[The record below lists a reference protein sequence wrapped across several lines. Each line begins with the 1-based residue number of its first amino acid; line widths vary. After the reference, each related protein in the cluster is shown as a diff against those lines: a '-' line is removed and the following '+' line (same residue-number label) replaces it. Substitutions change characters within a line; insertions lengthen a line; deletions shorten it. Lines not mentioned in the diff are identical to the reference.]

1 MKLTNFSGGK
11 TKADEKNQLPKLLI
25 RQVKQIQN
33 KTKENKKEP
42 AANAPDPSSY
52 FNKRSIAPA
61 TPDIGSLRLSGLTP
75 NLRYFRET
83 LSRRM
88 AYPPTGSRSHL
99 SRRTH

>member
-52 FNKRSIAPA
+52 LNKNIKQKQTDNS
-61 TPDIGSLRLSGLTP
+61 
-75 NLRYFRET
+75 
-83 LSRRM
+83 LSRNKTKKRK
-88 AYPPTGSRSHL
+88 S
-99 SRRTH
+99 